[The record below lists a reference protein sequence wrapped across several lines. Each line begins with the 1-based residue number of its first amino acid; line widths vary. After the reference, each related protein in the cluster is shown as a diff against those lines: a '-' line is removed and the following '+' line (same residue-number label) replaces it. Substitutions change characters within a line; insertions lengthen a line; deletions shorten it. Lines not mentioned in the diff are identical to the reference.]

1 MVSFIVGI
9 SFLILI
15 GIIDV
20 LTYHKKNGYI
30 PSALTTSF
38 LIVAYLIGVI
48 NTPYLQTSYLTIELG
63 ILACLIALLFT
74 DLDLWGGIA
83 DFKVFVACSMLMP
96 SLMSFL
102 VFALVLTIVSVILKA
117 TLKFFVTKGKDANM
131 PFLLA
136 ILTAFIVAGGLGL

>member
-1 MVSFIVGI
+1 MIGSSLIVGI
-9 SFLILI
+9 AFLIFV

-20 LTYHKKNGYI
+20 LTYNKKKGFI

-38 LIVAYLIGVI
+38 LIVTYLIGTSI
-48 NTPYLQTSYLTIELG
+48 NPGMTIEIG

-83 DFKVFVACSMLMP
+83 DFKVFIACSMLMP
-96 SLMSFL
+96 TIMSFL
-102 VFALVLTIVSVILKA
+102 VFALVLTIVSVFLKFILKI
-117 TLKFFVTKGKDANM
+117 LVTKGKDANI

-136 ILTAFIVAGGLGL
+136 ILTAFIIAGGLSL